1 MFFEVDKIKKFNK
14 FFDLIAFGLSKNLKV
29 EVYFEAQASN
39 YRGLFAFWPH
49 FFICRRKLKLRA

>member
-29 EVYFEAQASN
+29 EVYFEA
-39 YRGLFAFWPH
+39 
-49 FFICRRKLKLRA
+49 